1 MPSRKQSS
9 NNSTKTSS
17 SPSKFEVQRASSFS
31 DLDHEDS
38 TEIINV
44 TDSLKAKEPVTL
56 KKVLTRTITAIIMF
70 SLFLGLLYSGHLYCI
85 ISVMLVQV
93 LLIHL

>member
-17 SPSKFEVQRASSFS
+17 SPSRYEVKRASSFS
-31 DLDHEDS
+31 DLDNEDS
-38 TEIINV
+38 AEIINV
-44 TDSLKAKEPVTL
+44 TDISKAKEPVTL
-56 KKVLTRTITAIIMF
+56 KKVLTRTITAIVMF
-70 SLFLGLLYSGHLYCI
+70 SLYLGLLYSGHLYCI

-93 LLIHL
+93 LLMHL